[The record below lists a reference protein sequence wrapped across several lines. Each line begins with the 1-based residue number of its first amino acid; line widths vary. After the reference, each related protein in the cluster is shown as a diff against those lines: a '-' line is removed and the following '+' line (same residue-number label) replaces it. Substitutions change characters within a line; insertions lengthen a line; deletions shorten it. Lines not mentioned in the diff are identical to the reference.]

1 MKKLIAVGLVGLM
14 VLLVFAGTSLAM
26 DQNARVSQVM
36 LKGSLNQDNQ
46 FVDENGQAYDLV
58 INETTAA
65 LLNMPK
71 QKIEIK
77 GTLMEHD
84 GRKQLSITDISPAQE

>member
-1 MKKLIAVGLVGLM
+1 MKKLIPVGLTGLM
-14 VLLVFAGTSLAM
+14 VLLVFAGTIRAE
-26 DQNARVSQVM
+26 DQSPRVSQVL

-46 FVDENGQAYDLV
+46 FVDESGQAYDLV

-77 GTLMEHD
+77 GTVLERD
-84 GRKQLSITDISPAQE
+84 GKRQLSITNISPAQ